1 MVANQP
7 KVLSVDEFLAHER
20 DVDFGHR
27 VDWYDK
33 LLNKSNLGQSHYLA
47 VSGGSE
53 NLTFRASANYKKK
66 DGLDIASSRKE
77 YGVRIHRKDIRRSVR
92 DSRKLVHASYQ

>member
-1 MVANQP
+1 M
-7 KVLSVDEFLAHER
+7 DEFLAHER

-47 VSGGSE
+47 VSG
-53 NLTFRASANYKKK
+53 
-66 DGLDIASSRKE
+66 
-77 YGVRIHRKDIRRSVR
+77 RR
-92 DSRKLVHASYQ
+92 

>member
-53 NLTFRASANYKKK
+53 NLTFRASANYP
-66 DGLDIASSRKE
+66 E
-77 YGVRIHRKDIRRSVR
+77 
-92 DSRKLVHASYQ
+92 

>member
-1 MVANQP
+1 MMAISIMIWIANQP
-7 KVLSVDEFLAHER
+7 EVLSVDEFHLQHER

-47 VSGGSE
+47 D
-53 NLTFRASANYKKK
+53 FR
-66 DGLDIASSRKE
+66 
-77 YGVRIHRKDIRRSVR
+77 RR
-92 DSRKLVHASYQ
+92 